1 MKKIDQYE
9 FSIEIDEYIFN
20 RFVKDKVRKPY
31 NNYEDYKDTYP
42 NCVCNFILR
51 DKKHLMNY
59 IKRQLDP
66 NRKLVKLSLC
76 WSCSKHMVN
85 KYPCIKESIFKDNG
99 KYFFGSWA

>member
-1 MKKIDQYE
+1 MSKINQYE

-51 DKKHLMNY
+51 DKKETNLQDEHKIYLWDISDRKPLKEKINQKGKRKNKSER
-59 IKRQLDP
+59 IK
-66 NRKLVKLSLC
+66 
-76 WSCSKHMVN
+76 
-85 KYPCIKESIFKDNG
+85 
-99 KYFFGSWA
+99 